1 MKTGVIQ
8 KKEYKLDF
16 EARSGSL
23 YIPVLGDL
31 FPNLWGQKMN
41 PVDRWILVIDNTTY
55 NVDKDFYDR
64 VSEGDCVEIDFN
76 SNMPEIRLAGM
87 QSIN

>member
-8 KKEYKLDF
+8 KKEYKVDF
-16 EARSGSL
+16 EVGSGSL

-41 PVDRWILVIDNTTY
+41 PVDKWILVIDNTTY
-55 NVDKDFYDR
+55 VVDKDFYDS
-64 VSEGDCVEIDFN
+64 VAEGDRIGIYYDKGFPKLK
-76 SNMPEIRLAGM
+76 SFD
-87 QSIN
+87 S

>member
-8 KKEYKLDF
+8 KKEYKVDF
-16 EARSGSL
+16 ETGSGSL

-41 PVDRWILVIDNTTY
+41 PVDKWILTIDNMIYT
-55 NVDKDFYDR
+55 VDKDFYDS
-64 VSEGDCVEIDFN
+64 VSEGDKVEIYYDN
-76 SNMPEIRLAGM
+76 GLPEVKPCG
-87 QSIN
+87 N